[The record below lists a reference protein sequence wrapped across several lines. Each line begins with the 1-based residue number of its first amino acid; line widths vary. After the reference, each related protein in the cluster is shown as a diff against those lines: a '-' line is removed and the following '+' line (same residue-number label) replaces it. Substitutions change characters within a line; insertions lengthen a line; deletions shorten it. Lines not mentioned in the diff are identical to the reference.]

1 MFGTKKQF
9 KIFKTQNNTE
19 GENKDSKQSTGGEK
33 GVAICT
39 PTSSKTFISD
49 AMSQN
54 NKKMNGNQ
62 TNATTTIS
70 TGTNMQVP
78 VILIC
83 FLSYVVPKTNVKIS
97 SNNTFFQM
105 NLNELNIAET
115 GEQPM
120 SKIMVNYIQRDNNML
135 NSNEV

>member
-19 GENKDSKQSTGGEK
+19 GENKDSKQSTGGDK

-62 TNATTTIS
+62 TNSTTSIS
-70 TGTNMQVP
+70 VGN
-78 VILIC
+78 I
-83 FLSYVVPKTNVKIS
+83 
-97 SNNTFFQM
+97 QM
-105 NLNELNIAET
+105 NLNELNT
-115 GEQPM
+115 GGTGDQPM
-120 SKIMVNYIQRDNNML
+120 SKIMVNYIHKDNNML
-135 NSNEV
+135 

>member
-19 GENKDSKQSTGGEK
+19 GENKDSKQSTGGDK

-62 TNATTTIS
+62 TNANTTIS
-70 TGTNMQVP
+70 TGTNMHVP
-78 VILIC
+78 HILILFRTIQ
-83 FLSYVVPKTNVKIS
+83 FLNQI
-97 SNNTFFQM
+97 
-105 NLNELNIAET
+105 I
-115 GEQPM
+115 
-120 SKIMVNYIQRDNNML
+120 
-135 NSNEV
+135 

>member
-19 GENKDSKQSTGGEK
+19 GENKDSKQSTGGDK

-78 VILIC
+78 QILILFRTMQ
-83 FLSYVVPKTNVKIS
+83 FLIKSFDEEYQNVK
-97 SNNTFFQM
+97 Q
-105 NLNELNIAET
+105 
-115 GEQPM
+115 
-120 SKIMVNYIQRDNNML
+120 
-135 NSNEV
+135 

>member
-19 GENKDSKQSTGGEK
+19 GENKDSKQSTGGDK

-78 VILIC
+78 QILISFRTMQ
-83 FLSYVVPKTNVKIS
+83 FLINHLMKDIKIL
-97 SNNTFFQM
+97 SNNTFF
-105 NLNELNIAET
+105 
-115 GEQPM
+115 
-120 SKIMVNYIQRDNNML
+120 R
-135 NSNEV
+135 